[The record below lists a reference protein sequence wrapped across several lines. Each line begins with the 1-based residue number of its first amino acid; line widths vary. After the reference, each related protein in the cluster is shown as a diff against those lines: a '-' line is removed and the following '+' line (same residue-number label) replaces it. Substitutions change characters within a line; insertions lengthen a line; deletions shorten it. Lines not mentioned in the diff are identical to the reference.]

1 MQHGAPVA
9 QYWPGRGQTAR
20 SAKAQWWA
28 GGRAGGYRA
37 APDLSC
43 ALARRLVWVHALAAA
58 TRILRRPPPCGAPP
72 RGPRRRTVGAPPAA
86 PARIPAARCR
96 HAEPP
101 AGAQIYS
108 PPWGGAPRP
117 RLDAA
122 GRCRPR
128 ARACPGP
135 CTTGHGCRGQI
146 PIATPW
152 LRAAYGGSVV
162 LSPRAHSADADAIAV
177 ETGATPPRPRSA
189 AVALRDEPRPES
201 APGCPAWP
209 LVLCNPRWVA

>member
-1 MQHGAPVA
+1 MVHP
-9 QYWPGRGQTAR
+9 YPILAR
-20 SAKAQWWA
+20 ARADCAVCQSMVV

-37 APDLSC
+37 APALSR

-58 TRILRRPPPCGAPP
+58 TRILRRRPLPLRHPPARAPSP
-72 RGPRRRTVGAPPAA
+72 NRGRPPAA
-86 PARIPAARCR
+86 PARIPAARCG

-101 AGAQIYS
+101 AGARIYS
-108 PPWGGAPRP
+108 PPWGGAPHP

-152 LRAAYGGSVV
+152 LQAAYGGPAV
-162 LSPRAHSADADAIAV
+162 LSPRAHSAAAAAAIAA
-177 ETGATPPRPRSA
+177 ETSATPPRPRSA
-189 AVALRDEPRPES
+189 AVALP
-201 APGCPAWP
+201 
-209 LVLCNPRWVA
+209 